1 MAFSSHT
8 PLWQA
13 ALYVRLSRED
23 GDKEESDSIQNQR
36 TLLTQF
42 AEQEEDI
49 FIYDIYVDDG
59 WSGTNFDR
67 PSFSRMMD
75 DIQLG
80 KVNCVIVK
88 DLSRFGRNYID
99 VGNYIEKTF
108 PLMNIRF
115 ISLVDDLDSYKKPQT
130 MNNILVPFK
139 NLINDEYC
147 RDISNK
153 VRSSLDMK
161 RRQGKHIGSFA
172 CYGYQKDPNDRSHLL
187 PDPTA
192 AETVRQIFRW
202 YLSGMSILSI
212 ARKLN
217 QLCIPS
223 PSAYKKLQGLNYKNR
238 HQNINDGKWSSS
250 SVRRILSN
258 PMYTGA
264 MVQGVQKVKSYRIQ
278 VTRRQPKSDWI
289 IVENTHEALISKKEF
304 EAAQDLLARNT
315 RTSPGEQTLSLFSG
329 FVRCADC
336 KRSMVRKVYHHSYGD
351 YTYYVCSTY
360 TKRDKSACTKHAIR
374 AEKLEELV
382 LSAIQNQIS
391 LAADMDQ
398 SINAIKKNL
407 QKQQQNNHFR
417 QLLNQ
422 ANAQILQAE
431 KMMLDLYPDWKS
443 GILSKEE
450 YLKLKNKFAKEK
462 ADAQKRVSALTREL
476 QPEEPKS
483 SPFLES
489 FMQYRNITKLTR
501 EVLTALVDSIFIHED
516 HKITIVFKYRDPF
529 LEALE
534 FIKNNR
540 SRL

>member
-1 MAFSSHT
+1 
-8 PLWQA
+8 
-13 ALYVRLSRED
+13 
-23 GDKEESDSIQNQR
+23 
-36 TLLTQF
+36 
-42 AEQEEDI
+42 
-49 FIYDIYVDDG
+49 
-59 WSGTNFDR
+59 
-67 PSFSRMMD
+67 
-75 DIQLG
+75 
-80 KVNCVIVK
+80 
-88 DLSRFGRNYID
+88 
-99 VGNYIEKTF
+99 
-108 PLMNIRF
+108 
-115 ISLVDDLDSYKKPQT
+115 
-130 MNNILVPFK
+130 
-139 NLINDEYC
+139 
-147 RDISNK
+147 
-153 VRSSLDMK
+153 
-161 RRQGKHIGSFA
+161 
-172 CYGYQKDPNDRSHLL
+172 
-187 PDPTA
+187 
-192 AETVRQIFRW
+192 
-202 YLSGMSILSI
+202 
-212 ARKLN
+212 
-217 QLCIPS
+217 
-223 PSAYKKLQGLNYKNR
+223 
-238 HQNINDGKWSSS
+238 
-250 SVRRILSN
+250 
-258 PMYTGA
+258 MYTGA

-289 IVENTHEALISKKEF
+289 IVENTHEAIISKKEF

-315 RTSPGEQTLSLFSG
+315 RTSPGEQKLSLFSG

-407 QKQQQNNHFR
+407 QKQQQNNHCR